1 MEEDGRRRPGLLLV
15 STCAFHFA
23 SKSRPTLTPPRATFT
38 AILCMHASCA
48 SHRVASIR
56 PLIDDRNLV
65 TDEMVHERPKG
76 YATSSS
82 DDDSDGDEAE
92 MSMSEA
98 GNSDEDEDS
107 GSSYETDSDA

>member
-1 MEEDGRRRPGLLLV
+1 MPLSLQY
-15 STCAFHFA
+15 SAC
-23 SKSRPTLTPPRATFT
+23 S
-38 AILCMHASCA
+38 LCPVPCA
-48 SHRVASIR
+48 SHRVASTR